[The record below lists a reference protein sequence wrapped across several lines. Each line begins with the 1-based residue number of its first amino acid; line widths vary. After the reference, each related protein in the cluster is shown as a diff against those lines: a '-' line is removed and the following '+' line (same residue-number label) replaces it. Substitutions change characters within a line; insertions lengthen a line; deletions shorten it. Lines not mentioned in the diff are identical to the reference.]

1 MLRKAHMHSTND
13 SFEKVPTVK
22 TTIFIYHHL
31 TAVLKRRKKVGE
43 GGAYPEHVH
52 TTCIVSLIN
61 VVVFSAFFFQLFVR
75 LDHSSNI

>member
-43 GGAYPEHVH
+43 GGGGGGGLTPNMFTPLVLSH
-52 TTCIVSLIN
+52 
-61 VVVFSAFFFQLFVR
+61 
-75 LDHSSNI
+75 